1 MDMIREL
8 RYTELYS
15 SGAIRWVM
23 SALCSVM
30 AACWSVCTVIIA
42 ESMVLI
48 ADRSEANWSV
58 ETVGATVGATAEAAR
73 SCAGWV
79 KAWIGWSSFFI
90 RSCAAI

>member
-1 MDMIREL
+1 
-8 RYTELYS
+8 
-15 SGAIRWVM
+15 M

-58 ETVGATVGATAEAAR
+58 ETVGATVGATAEAVR
-73 SCAGWV
+73 SCAEVVASGDFFFFFETKTVLTLVLTSIAGSV
-79 KAWIGWSSFFI
+79 KGPTSA
-90 RSCAAI
+90 RAYTRK

>member
-1 MDMIREL
+1 MGMIREV

-15 SGAIRWVM
+15 SGASRWVM

-48 ADRSEANWSV
+48 ADSSEAKWSC
-58 ETVGATVGATAEAAR
+58 ETVGATAEAAR
-73 SCAGWV
+73 SCAGCV
-79 KAWIGWSSFFI
+79 EFLDSVDSVVPGG
-90 RSCAAI
+90 CL

>member
-1 MDMIREL
+1 
-8 RYTELYS
+8 
-15 SGAIRWVM
+15 M

-30 AACWSVCTVIIA
+30 AASWAVCTVIVA

-73 SCAGWV
+73 SCAEFVASGDSV
-79 KAWIGWSSFFI
+79 VPGGCLEGAY
-90 RSCAAI
+90 